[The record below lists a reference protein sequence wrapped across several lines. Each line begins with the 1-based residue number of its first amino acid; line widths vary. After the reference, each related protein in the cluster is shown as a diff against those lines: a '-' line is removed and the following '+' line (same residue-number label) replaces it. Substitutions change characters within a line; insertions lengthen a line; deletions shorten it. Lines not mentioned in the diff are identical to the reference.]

1 MAGTAAPCGDS
12 SLTVRGLLAPEP
24 RAASFYHNGRNRS
37 ARRNNF
43 AASDLVSCQSKATDI
58 DGTPMTATA
67 NQISEEI
74 DGPTSRSICRAI
86 GERLR
91 QNLRPQDSELPSGL
105 RRLMDELRRQERCN

>member
-1 MAGTAAPCGDS
+1 MAGRPAPCGDS
-12 SLTVRGLLAPEP
+12 SLTVRRLVAPEP
-24 RAASFYHNGRNRS
+24 RLLFTTNGRNRS
-37 ARRNNF
+37 APRNNF

-91 QNLRPQDSELPSGL
+91 QNLRPQDSELPSSL
-105 RRLMDELRRQERCN
+105 RRLMDELRRQERRN